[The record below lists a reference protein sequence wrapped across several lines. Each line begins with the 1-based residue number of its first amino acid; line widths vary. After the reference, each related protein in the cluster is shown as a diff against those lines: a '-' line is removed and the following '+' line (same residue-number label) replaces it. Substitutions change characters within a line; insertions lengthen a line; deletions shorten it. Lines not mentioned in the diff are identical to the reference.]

1 MRALVITI
9 RGTKAEPAGSK
20 IRNRFQGVRDDNPK
34 LKPWQAIVRMEAEA
48 AIRAAGGSSHVFAL
62 SGEQIPIW
70 PTEALMLD
78 VVEYRVRPPSH
89 FTSKGA
95 LSAQGRKF
103 PTHPTAKPDRGKIAR
118 GIEDALTGLVYRD
131 DVQIVDGR
139 VAKRWSTSAR
149 TVIIVAPVED
159 QRAMLERFQTFQALA
174 LAEEA
179 ESLERQEEVAG

>member
-20 IRNRFQGVRDDNPK
+20 VRNRYGGVRDDNAN
-34 LKPWQAIVRMEAEA
+34 LKPWQAIVRGEA
-48 AIRAAGGSSHVFAL
+48 SDAL
-62 SGEQIPIW
+62 DALLGDDYDDIHFPLW

-78 VVEYRVRPPSH
+78 VVEYRVRPKTH
-89 FTSKGA
+89 FTTKGA
-95 LSAQGRKF
+95 LSAQGRRF
-103 PTHPTAKPDRGKIAR
+103 PTHPTSKPDRGKIAR

-139 VAKRWSTSAR
+139 VSKRWSTSAR
-149 TVIIVAPVED
+149 TVIIVAPIAD
-159 QRAMLERFQTFQALA
+159 TKAMLERFQTLQALA